1 MSCCGKTKEEYGG
14 HGGGGHGGHGG
25 RHGGYG
31 HGGRGIGPYGGWGY
45 GAYGWPYNYAYP
57 YAYPYSYETATPD
70 VYIVNPTTAPTT
82 TQPPVLVSAV
92 APDIQPART
101 PQHKTRDILIISSA
115 VLGVLIAL
123 IILIR
128 LIK

>member
-14 HGGGGHGGHGG
+14 HGGGWHGGHGGHGG

-31 HGGRGIGPYGGWGY
+31 HGIGPYGGWGY

-57 YAYPYSYETATPD
+57 YAYPYSYDTATPD
-70 VYIVNPTTAPTT
+70 VYIVNPTT
-82 TQPPVLVSAV
+82 TQPPVSLSAV
-92 APDIQPART
+92 APDIQPARA

-115 VLGVLIAL
+115 VLAVLIAL

>member
-57 YAYPYSYETATPD
+57 YAYPYSYDTATPD

-82 TQPPVLVSAV
+82 TQPPVSLSAV
-92 APDIQPART
+92 APDIQTASA
-101 PQHKTRDILIISSA
+101 PQHKTRDILIITSA
-115 VLGVLIAL
+115 VLAVLIAL

>member
-14 HGGGGHGGHGG
+14 HGGGVHGG

-57 YAYPYSYETATPD
+57 YAYPYSYETTAPD

-82 TQPPVLVSAV
+82 TQPPVSLSAA
-92 APDIQPART
+92 APDIQTASA
-101 PQHKTRDILIISSA
+101 PQHKTRDILIITSA
-115 VLGVLIAL
+115 VLAVLIAL

>member
-1 MSCCGKTKEEYGG
+1 
-14 HGGGGHGGHGG
+14 
-25 RHGGYG
+25 
-31 HGGRGIGPYGGWGY
+31 
-45 GAYGWPYNYAYP
+45 
-57 YAYPYSYETATPD
+57 
-70 VYIVNPTTAPTT
+70 VNPTTAPTT

>member
-14 HGGGGHGGHGG
+14 HGGGGHGG

-31 HGGRGIGPYGGWGY
+31 HGIGPYGGWGY

-57 YAYPYSYETATPD
+57 YAYPYSYETTTPD
-70 VYIVNPTTAPTT
+70 IYIVNPTTAPTT
-82 TQPPVLVSAV
+82 TQPPVSLSAV

-101 PQHKTRDILIISSA
+101 PQHKTRDILMISSA
-115 VLGVLIAL
+115 VLAVLIAL